1 MKILVTGGAGFIGSN
16 FVYYWLKKH
25 PKDKI
30 KVVDALTFA
39 GNYENLRPIEKKIEF
54 IKADINN
61 RVKVKEAMKGVDCVI
76 HFAAESHVERSIFDP
91 AAFWRTNVSGTLMLL
106 QEADK
111 AKVSRFHHVSTDEV
125 YGELPLDS
133 KERFSEETPY
143 APRAD
148 NLYAISKAEAD
159 RVVRNFSHK
168 SKMNIT
174 ISNCSNNYGQYQF
187 PEKYIPIAVT
197 NLIDGYKAPVH
208 GDGLNV
214 RDWIH
219 TEDHAR
225 AIDLILEKGRR
236 GETYLIGAEND
247 LPNKF
252 IAERV
257 VTLYGKDES
266 WIKYVPDRHSNDRR
280 YAIDPTKMYQELGWK
295 PQITRDNFDDGLK
308 ETISWYKKNEEWWRP
323 LLKRRAPLSDREKQI
338 FAYIVLDREAGK
350 VRFSY
355 KKKKEKEKVK
365 VGVGTLGEK
374 LIEETGKTNFIKQ
387 KLRSR
392 EWFKNTRR
400 SIRERLM
407 ELAKD
412 PLTQGFVEDLANRPE
427 EVGSVRQLKLIKL
440 EHAPK
445 KYGIYGI
452 AAWFLVEKESG
463 ERKVEGIYS
472 WAMGPKSGAKLL
484 VLIRH
489 KKRITHL
496 AFLKNEKFPVGACV
510 FDLAG
515 GFPRL
520 NESVFEMISRQ
531 LKDELG
537 IEGDSSMNIGEI
549 IGLGRVAPDAG
560 MTNNHPFMYAVI
572 VDVADKVF
580 PPFKAEEVHNP
591 EEGGVVLWPVARL
604 SELVNKVDDAYFL
617 SALTRI
623 NLGGVGNIKL

>member
-1 MKILVTGGAGFIGSN
+1 MRILVTGAAGFIGSN

-25 PKDKI
+25 PKDKLRVI
-30 KVVDALTFA
+30 DALTFA
-39 GNYENLRPIEKKIEF
+39 GNYETLKPIEKKIEF
-54 IKADINN
+54 LEADINN
-61 RVKVKEAMKGVDCVI
+61 RAKVREAMKGVDAVV

-91 AAFWRTNVSGTLMLL
+91 AAFWRTNVSGTLTLL
-106 QEADK
+106 EEADK

-133 KERFSEETPY
+133 KERFSEDTPY

-159 RVVRNFSHK
+159 RVVREFPQN
-168 SKMNIT
+168 SKMRIT
-174 ISNCSNNYGQYQF
+174 ISNCSNNYGPYQF

-219 TEDHAR
+219 TDDHAN
-225 AIDLILEKGRR
+225 AIELILDKGKH
-236 GETYLIGAEND
+236 GATYLVGADND
-247 LPNKF
+247 LPNKY

-257 VTLYGKDES
+257 VSLYGKDES

-280 YAIDPTKMYQELGWK
+280 YAIDATLIRKELGWK
-295 PQITRDNFDDGLK
+295 PKIPKEKFDDGLLD
-308 ETISWYKKNEEWWRP
+308 TIKWYKENENWWRP
-323 LLKRRAPLSDREKQI
+323 LLKRKAPLSDGEKQI
-338 FAYIVLDREAGK
+338 FAYITLDREAGK
-350 VRFSY
+350 IKFAY
-355 KKKKEKEKVK
+355 KKGAEKAEAPKQEEN
-365 VGVGTLGEK
+365 LAQK
-374 LIEETGKTNFIKQ
+374 LIEETGKTNFVKK

-392 EWFKNTRR
+392 AWFKNTRKA
-400 SIRERLM
+400 IRTRLL

-427 EVGSVRQLKLIKL
+427 KVGSVKQLKLVKL

-452 AAWFLVEKESG
+452 AAWFQVKTKKGEK
-463 ERKVEGIYS
+463 KVEGIYS

-484 VLIRH
+484 VLIRR
-489 KKRITHL
+489 KGKISHL
-496 AFLKNEKFPVGACV
+496 ALLKNEKFPVGARV

-520 NESVFEMISRQ
+520 NESVFEMIARQ
-531 LKDELG
+531 LRDELG
-537 IEGDSSMNIGEI
+537 IVGSSSLNIGEI

-560 MTNNHPFMYAVI
+560 MTNNHPFLYAVI
-572 VDVADKVF
+572 VDVEGKIF
-580 PPFKAEEVHNP
+580 PPLNVGENYETD
-591 EEGGVVLWPVARL
+591 EGVVLWPVEKL
-604 SELVNKVDDAYFL
+604 EELVNKVDDAYFL
-617 SALTRI
+617 SALTRVI
-623 NLGGVGNIKL
+623 LGGVGNIKL